1 MSAAAGAS
9 GEALEH
15 VAALETTRLQPMGE
29 VEDAVRAALAEE
41 GFGVLTEIDVAATL
55 RAKLGLERPQL
66 KILGAC
72 NPQLAA
78 RALELDPS
86 VALLL
91 PCNVVLE
98 EEPEAGGTR
107 VRIVDPR
114 ELMAAPAFAGLA
126 AEAADRLGR
135 VVARLAVEEA
145 PPAG

>member
-1 MSAAAGAS
+1 MSGGEAAAA
-9 GEALEH
+9 EH
-15 VAALETTRLQPMGE
+15 VRGFEAVRQGSLGE
-29 VEDAVRAALAEE
+29 VEEAVRAALSEE

-55 RAKLGLERPQL
+55 RAKLGVERPPL

-98 EEPEAGGTR
+98 EAGAGSTR
-107 VRIVDPR
+107 VRIVDPA
-114 ELMAAPAFAGLA
+114 ELMAAPGFASLAGEA
-126 AEAADRLGR
+126 AERLGR
-135 VVARLAVEEA
+135 VLTRL
-145 PPAG
+145 G